1 MGHCIHGWKTKPN
14 NHFEVNGKKIEIN
27 CPWCA
32 AEDRKRRDD
41 REYAQQADLNLVKTN
56 LLYLLE
62 HDRDFRNQ
70 VKYLLS

>member
-1 MGHCIHGWKTKPN
+1 M
-14 NHFEVNGKKIEIN
+14 N

-62 HDRDFRNQ
+62 HDADFRNQ
-70 VKYLLS
+70 VKKLLTM